1 MGCGGS
7 KADEPSGAEAA
18 AEDVKPVVDDQVPD
32 LPLTSPKDSRK
43 KSLQAGKRRVGVSAE
58 ATNETPRSYV
68 KTVIE
73 KSPEVKTRIQEAT
86 ATNALFAGLTEE
98 QKSDVVDA
106 MFEVPCTPGKDV
118 ITQGDVGDNFYVCD
132 SGEYEVYLKQT
143 GDKAVHTY
151 KAGGCFGDLA
161 LMYNCPRAATVR
173 CSVAGSLW
181 GAPVLSKRAAS
192 EAAAPWAAACPG
204 TRPLS
209 PPCRAPGRGEPVT
222 PPAPLPRRAAQASTA
237 SPSARS

>member
-7 KADEPSGAEAA
+7 KAAGVDEPAVAEAS
-18 AEDVKPVVDDQVPD
+18 AEDVKPQVDDKAPE
-32 LPLTSPKDSRK
+32 TTTTTKDSRK

-58 ATNETPRSYV
+58 ATKEADGEYV

-73 KSPEVKTRIQEAT
+73 KSPEVKARIQEAT
-86 ATNALFAGLTEE
+86 ATNALFAGLTDE
-98 QKSDVVDA
+98 QKNDVVDA

-118 ITQGDVGDNFYVCD
+118 IVQGDVGDNFYVAD

-143 GDKAVHTY
+143 GDKPVHTY

-181 GAPVLSKRAAS
+181 GTPVLSKWTLERRRGRP
-192 EAAAPWAAACPG
+192 EAALQRS
-204 TRPLS
+204 RP
-209 PPCRAPGRGEPVT
+209 V
-222 PPAPLPRRAAQASTA
+222 
-237 SPSARS
+237 ARP